1 MYKVFDIYHFHLSSS
16 GLNFTLNRERVAE
29 EKSLF
34 KRAYCSLTNQCN
46 ASAYMG
52 NLLIHV
58 RTWDSLQYY
67 CGFDDTLN
75 IEKQFLSLDKQL
87 LETPWQKKSRNQ
99 SCKNAVN
106 LEDKISKHIH
116 KILTL
121 VFFGKLDKKADGKK
135 LNLKWFIS

>member
-58 RTWDSLQYY
+58 RTLDSLQYY

-87 LETPWQKKSRNQ
+87 LETPWQK
-99 SCKNAVN
+99 N
-106 LEDKISKHIH
+106 L
-116 KILTL
+116 
-121 VFFGKLDKKADGKK
+121 A
-135 LNLKWFIS
+135 

>member
-58 RTWDSLQYY
+58 RTLDSLQYY

-87 LETPWQKKSRNQ
+87 LETPWQK
-99 SCKNAVN
+99 N
-106 LEDKISKHIH
+106 LE
-116 KILTL
+116 T
-121 VFFGKLDKKADGKK
+121 KAVKTR
-135 LNLKWFIS
+135 LI